1 LDVACFKPFKTTFKK
16 ERNTTLVGRNYT
28 ELNKITLIRW
38 VDLTLDLT
46 FRRKNIMLWFKGI
59 RIWPLNPMAMD
70 LKINFSTLYTLQNQA
85 KEKEDSK

>member
-1 LDVACFKPFKTTFKK
+1 
-16 ERNTTLVGRNYT
+16 
-28 ELNKITLIRW
+28 
-38 VDLTLDLT
+38 
-46 FRRKNIMLWFKGI
+46 MLWFKGI